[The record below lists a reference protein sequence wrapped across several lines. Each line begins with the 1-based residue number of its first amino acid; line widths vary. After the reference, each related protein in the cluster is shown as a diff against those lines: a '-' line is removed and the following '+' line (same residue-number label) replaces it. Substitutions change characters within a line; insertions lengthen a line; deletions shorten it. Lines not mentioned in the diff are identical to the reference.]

1 MRVDVGAREDGI
13 GNLAAGG
20 VGEDQFAG
28 RDRWR
33 IVSEHFLQKGVEL
46 RSFVS
51 DLAAGQDGCVGVQ
64 QDEERRRREELAALA
79 QQCGQR
85 LFDYPEFTFG
95 AATETR
101 WVENEAVIGTAAA
114 DFARDEGRCVVDEPA
129 DRPVREL
136 RLRLIFTSPLD
147 RFAGG
152 VNVSDVRSGSSGGES
167 CETGIAEGA

>member
-13 GNLAAGG
+13 GNLAVGG

-28 RDRWR
+28 LDRCR

-46 RSFVS
+46 RGFVC

-85 LFDYPEFTFG
+85 VFDFPEFTFG

-101 WVENEAVIGTAAA
+101 RVEDEAVIGAAAA
-114 DFARDEGRCVVDEPA
+114 DFARDEG
-129 DRPVREL
+129 
-136 RLRLIFTSPLD
+136 
-147 RFAGG
+147 
-152 VNVSDVRSGSSGGES
+152 
-167 CETGIAEGA
+167 